1 MPYKSVTEHS
11 NFLRVE
17 VLAQLQQGHSKQDI
31 FASLQEEYA
40 DKDSLARLIQDVPND
55 EEHARILV
63 WKKRLAVLHSAW
75 LALAC
80 IVIWQL
86 YFEKHTWPERSM
98 KPLIG
103 TCFYVA
109 MYILDLVMLFHK
121 RSRTMARPTSLAFLI
136 FCFTVASDWPTI
148 NTAVYAAIALVL
160 AASEVYFLYMFQRK
174 LCKPPRKQ
182 EDGSYEFEG
191 IAV

>member
-17 VLAQLQQGHSKQDI
+17 VLAQLQQGHSRQEI
-31 FASLQEEYA
+31 FTSLQEEYA
-40 DKDSLARLIQDVPND
+40 DKDALAGLIQDVPND

-63 WKKRLAVLHSAW
+63 WKKRLAVLHFAW
-75 LALAC
+75 LVFAC
-80 IVIWQL
+80 IITWQL
-86 YFEKHTWPERSM
+86 YFEKHAWPERSM

-103 TCFYVA
+103 TCFFVA
-109 MYILDLVMLFHK
+109 MYIIDMVLLFHK
-121 RSRTMARPTSLAFLI
+121 RARTMARPSSLAFLI
-136 FCFTVASDWPTI
+136 FCFTVASDWPVSYE
-148 NTAVYAAIALVL
+148 AVYVSIALVL
-160 AASEVYFLYMFQRK
+160 VVSEVYFLYMFQRK